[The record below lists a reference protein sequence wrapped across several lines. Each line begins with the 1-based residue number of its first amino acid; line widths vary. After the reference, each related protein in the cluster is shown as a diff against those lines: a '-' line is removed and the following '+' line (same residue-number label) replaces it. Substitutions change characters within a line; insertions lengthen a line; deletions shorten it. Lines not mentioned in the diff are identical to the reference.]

1 MKRILS
7 PAFLA
12 LSLVM
17 IPCPEASAQYESVSQ
32 PTITFTK
39 EFPGSYP
46 AYYSISVGEKGDALY
61 RLAPDEK
68 PVAFQVSQ
76 ESAEQIF
83 ALTRKLNR
91 FLGTALESK
100 LKVAQMGKKTLL
112 FENGDER
119 NQVSYNH
126 TENPDAMALAD
137 LFERLSNTHQH
148 ADRISYLL
156 RFDRLGIVKELLQI
170 EIDLDQGR
178 LLEPTL
184 LLPNLEKVLSNKA
197 LVNVAHER
205 ATGIIAKLQAVKN

>member
-7 PAFLA
+7 PAFFA

-17 IPCPEASAQYESVSQ
+17 IPCPEASAQSESVSQ

-46 AYYSISVGEKGDALY
+46 AYYSISVGEKGAALY
-61 RLAPDEK
+61 RLAPGEK
-68 PVAFQVSQ
+68 PLEFQVSQ

-83 ALTRKLNR
+83 ALARKLDR
-91 FLGTALESK
+91 FLGTPLESK
-100 LKVAQMGKKTLL
+100 RKVAQMGKKTLL

-126 TENPDAMALAD
+126 TENPDAVALAS
-137 LFERLSNTHQH
+137 LFERLSTTQQH
-148 ADRISYLL
+148 ADRITYLL
-156 RFDRLGIVKELLQI
+156 RFDRLGIVKELLQV
-170 EIDLDQGR
+170 EMDLDQGR
-178 LLEPTL
+178 LLEPAL
-184 LLPNLEKVLSNKA
+184 LLPILEKVRSNNA

-205 ATGIIAKLQAVKN
+205 AAGIIGKLQAVKN